1 MHDDTPDALPYAPE
15 LHTLQS
21 SSDVAPS
28 PVEYLPTLQSWQSDI
43 PAPVWNFPLVQTPQ
57 SVSPAALPYFPS
69 EQAAQDEFED
79 AASAVEYCP
88 GSHAMHALA
97 STILTN
103 GWYDPATQLKHIDDP
118 GRIWYFPASQSPHV
132 DDDEAPV
139 LVEYRPASHGRH
151 PDLSVTPVPV
161 WYVPV
166 PHTLQLVCAV
176 EAP

>member
-1 MHDDTPDALPYAPE
+1 MH
-15 LHTLQS
+15 
-21 SSDVAPS
+21 
-28 PVEYLPTLQSWQSDI
+28 
-43 PAPVWNFPLVQTPQ
+43 
-57 SVSPAALPYFPS
+57 
-69 EQAAQDEFED
+69 
-79 AASAVEYCP
+79 
-88 GSHAMHALA
+88 

-118 GRIWYFPASQSPHV
+118 EFFWYFPASQSPHV